1 MVKTNGTLAYRV
13 DQLEKN
19 YAKLDSKL
27 DRLLTNELP
36 HLQEELTSLKTRIT
50 TMSIMNIGALLL
62 VGLLVYLLR
71 V

>member
-1 MVKTNGTLAYRV
+1 MPKNNLTYRV
-13 DQLEKN
+13 EQLEKN
-19 YAKLDSKL
+19 YTKLDDKL

-36 HLQEELTSLKTRIT
+36 HIQEELTSLKTRIT
-50 TMSIMNIGALLL
+50 SMSILNIGALLL